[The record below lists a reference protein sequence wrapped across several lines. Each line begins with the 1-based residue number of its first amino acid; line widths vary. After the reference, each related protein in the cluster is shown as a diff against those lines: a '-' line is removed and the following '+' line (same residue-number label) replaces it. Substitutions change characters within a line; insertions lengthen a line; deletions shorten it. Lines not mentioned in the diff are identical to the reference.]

1 MPSRADR
8 RQRAAPGFTG
18 YSGCLP
24 SSTRHSLELGIV
36 AEVIQ
41 TYVGKLCL
49 FEKWLEVT
57 PIEVSD

>member
-36 AEVIQ
+36 ARIIMGCECFLMRAEWR
-41 TYVGKLCL
+41 TS
-49 FEKWLEVT
+49 LEF
-57 PIEVSD
+57 